1 MTGQRDYR
9 RSAVPPFRRGWGG
22 LLSVLVGLISLWAG
36 PACSGRFDPSLYPTP
51 EELFQASLAEFH
63 DGDCDGA
70 DIGFRRLAFELPA
83 RDPKRA
89 EVRYYLAECS
99 FKRKEY
105 LESSRDYRRVAD
117 ENARDSLAPH
127 ALLRSGDAYSRLW
140 RRPEL
145 DATYGLSALTTYQEL
160 LRRYPNSPAA
170 TEGRERILELNEWF
184 AKKAFKSGIY
194 YYRLKA
200 FDSAII
206 YFKSVVADF
215 PATSYASQSL
225 VKLVEAYDRIGYE
238 EDREDMCMQ
247 IRRFYPETLQEA
259 EPCLADTAATVSRR

>member
-1 MTGQRDYR
+1 M
-9 RSAVPPFRRGWGG
+9 
-22 LLSVLVGLISLWAG
+22 
-36 PACSGRFDPSLYPTP
+36 
-51 EELFQASLAEFH
+51 
-63 DGDCDGA
+63 
-70 DIGFRRLAFELPA
+70 
-83 RDPKRA
+83 
-89 EVRYYLAECS
+89 
-99 FKRKEY
+99 
-105 LESSRDYRRVAD
+105 
-117 ENARDSLAPH
+117 
-127 ALLRSGDAYSRLW
+127 
-140 RRPEL
+140 